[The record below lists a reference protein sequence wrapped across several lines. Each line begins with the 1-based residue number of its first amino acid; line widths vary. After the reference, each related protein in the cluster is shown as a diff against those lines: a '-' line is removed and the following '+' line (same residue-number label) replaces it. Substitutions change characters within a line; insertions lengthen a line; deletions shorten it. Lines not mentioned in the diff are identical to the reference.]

1 VFFGWYI
8 VGASFLIT
16 LYVSGS
22 INLGFTAV
30 FEPIANELGW
40 SYTQIS
46 FAASLRGLETGLLAP
61 LAGMFLDRW
70 GPRPLVVLGALL
82 NGFGLM
88 LLSRV
93 NSLAMFYTAFIFIA
107 AGVSTATAA
116 LMMAV
121 VANWFQ
127 KKAGLAMGIAASGVA
142 FGGLLIPLI
151 TLLVDSFGWRQAMV
165 LIGFGMWAILLPLAF
180 ILRHKPEQYGY
191 RPDDVKSSPVIDDD
205 AIPNISGGM
214 KITKKAVLRSR
225 AFWIIAVAFLCHVM
239 PVSAV
244 MTHIMPYFSTIGIER
259 TLASLIAS
267 ALPILT
273 IFGRIGFGWLGDYI
287 DKRAVLV
294 LSLALTSLG
303 VFLFG
308 FAAADRSWLL
318 VAFIIVF
325 GIGWGGAV
333 PMIAGLMKAY
343 FGMERLGTIVGLV
356 GSVMMVGNMA
366 GAPMAGWVFDKWG
379 RYQPAWF
386 LLSGV
391 VGLSAIVFFAFLN
404 NRSTLEEMQ
413 RDERS

>member
-1 VFFGWYI
+1 MFFGWYI

-61 LAGMFLDRW
+61 FAGMFLDRW

-107 AGVSTATAA
+107 AGVSSATAGL
-116 LMMAV
+116 LMTV
-121 VANWFQ
+121 VGNWFQ
-127 KKAGLAMGIAASGVA
+127 KRAGLAMGIAASGVA

-151 TLLVDSFGWRQAMV
+151 TLVIDTFGWRQTMV
-165 LIGFGMWAILLPLAF
+165 IMGLGMWVIPMPLALM
-180 ILRHKPEQYGY
+180 LRHRPEQYGY
-191 RPDDVKSSPVIDDD
+191 RPDGVKANPVVDDNLILKKSAEINITSKAVLSSPV
-205 AIPNISGGM
+205 
-214 KITKKAVLRSR
+214 
-225 AFWIIAVAFLCHVM
+225 FWIIAAAFLFHVM

-244 MTHIMPYFSTIGIER
+244 MTHIMPYLSTIGVER
-259 TLASLIAS
+259 STASLIAS

-273 IFGRIGFGWLGDYI
+273 IFGRIGFGWLGDHI
-287 DKRAVLV
+287 DKRAVV
-294 LSLALTSLG
+294 VFSLALTSLG

-308 FAAADRSWLL
+308 FATVDSVWVI

-333 PMIAGLMKAY
+333 PMIAGLFKAY
-343 FGMERLGTIVGLV
+343 FGRERLGTIVGLA
-356 GSVMMVGNMA
+356 GSVMMVGMMVA
-366 GAPMAGWVFDKWG
+366 APFAGWVFDKWG

-386 LLSGV
+386 LLAGV
-391 VGLSAIVFFAFLN
+391 VGLSGIVFYACVK
-404 NRSTLEEMQ
+404 NRPTLEERQ
-413 RDERS
+413 RNERS